1 MFYQNIAPMQRLII
15 SDDHSMLAMMLKIWF
30 QQIAPDVEVVA
41 ITTSG
46 RATIA
51 AVRQHKPDVLLQDM
65 MLGDMTGLE
74 IIRQLREEF
83 AHLRIFAMSARPAL
97 AKLALESGANGCMLK
112 EDHPHVIRQALDWDV
127 QQGTWTSPL
136 LQEKLVIAAN
146 ELAKYHFTA
155 GEVSALR
162 LAHLPN
168 TEIAATLGLTEGSV
182 RNIFTTIYQ
191 KTGMKAR
198 ADLTQWTQNVLLMS
212 YTQNV

>member
-1 MFYQNIAPMQRLII
+1 
-15 SDDHSMLAMMLKIWF
+15 
-30 QQIAPDVEVVA
+30 
-41 ITTSG
+41 
-46 RATIA
+46 
-51 AVRQHKPDVLLQDM
+51 
-65 MLGDMTGLE
+65 
-74 IIRQLREEF
+74 
-83 AHLRIFAMSARPAL
+83 
-97 AKLALESGANGCMLK
+97 MLK